1 MQVTVESG
9 EGLEK
14 RLSVQLPAEQVSAE
28 VDKKL
33 QQLARTVRLDGFRPG
48 KVPLRVIKQR
58 FGQQVRQEVYGDM
71 IQATFY
77 EAAQQQALRP
87 AGEPKIELR
96 DDADDGGFGYTA
108 TFEVVPEVTLGDLST
123 LSVKRPSAEVS
134 DADVDAM
141 IDKLRAQRTTWNEVQ
156 RPAQDGDTVHIDFK
170 GFIDG
175 EAFEG
180 GAAENVPL
188 RLGSGAMVE
197 GFEEGLVG
205 AGAGDSRTL
214 EVQFPED
221 YRAQHLAGKAATFE
235 VTVNKVAEP
244 VLPAVDAEFAK
255 AFGVEDGSEETLRT
269 EIRANMERELRQKLR
284 SVAKE
289 RTLDALLAAHPLT
302 IPKAMVQDEAKRL
315 KQQTQAEM
323 AQSGQGNVIDFPVS
337 MFEPQAERRV
347 ALGLLIGEIIRGQE
361 LRVDAERVRSTVED
375 LASSYENPQEV
386 VDYYLSDKN
395 QRAAIENLVLEDQV
409 VDWVLDQAQVEDE
422 PQTFEALMEG
432 GKA

>member
-14 RLSVQLPAEQVSAE
+14 RLSVELPAEQVSAA

-71 IQATFY
+71 IQASFY
-77 EAAQQQALRP
+77 EAAQQQDLRP

-96 DDADDGGFGYTA
+96 DEAGEGGFRYTA
-108 TFEVVPEVTLGDLST
+108 TFEVVPEVAVGDLSA
-123 LSVKRPSAEVS
+123 LSIKRPTAVVT
-134 DADVDAM
+134 DGDVDAM
-141 IDKLRAQRTTWNEVQ
+141 IEKLRAQRTTWNEVQ

-180 GAAENVPL
+180 GSAENVPL
-188 RLGSGAMVE
+188 RLGSGAMIE
-197 GFEEGLVG
+197 GFEAGLVG
-205 AGAGDSRTL
+205 ASAGEARTL
-214 EVQFPED
+214 EVKFPDD
-221 YRAQHLAGKAATFE
+221 YRATKLAGKAATFE
-235 VTVNKVAEP
+235 VTVNSVAEP
-244 VLPAVDAEFAK
+244 VLPAVDADFAR
-255 AFGVEDGSEETLRT
+255 AFGVEDGTEQTLRA

-284 SVAKE
+284 NVTKE

-302 IPKAMVQDEAKRL
+302 IPKAMVNEEAKRL

-323 AQSGQGNVIDFPVS
+323 AQSGQGNAIDFPVS
-337 MFEPQAERRV
+337 MFEPQAQRRV
-347 ALGLLIGEIIRGQE
+347 SLGLLIGEIIRGQE
-361 LRVDAERVRSTVED
+361 LKVDPERVRGTVEE

-386 VDYYLSDKN
+386 VEYYLGDKN

-409 VDWVLDQAQVEDE
+409 VDWVLGQVQVEDE

-432 GKA
+432 GK